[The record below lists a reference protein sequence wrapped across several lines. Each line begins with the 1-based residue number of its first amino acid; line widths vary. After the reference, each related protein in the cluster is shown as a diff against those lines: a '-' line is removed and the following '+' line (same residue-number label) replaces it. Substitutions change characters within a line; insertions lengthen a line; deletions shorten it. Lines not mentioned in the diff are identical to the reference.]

1 MATLSIPHSF
11 VPGTPALASEVNA
24 NFQAVVSW
32 TQGQISTD
40 NFGILGARSV
50 ALPSSPTLAI
60 LSLAQTSSNIALN
73 ISNSGTESALAIS
86 QSGALANGKG
96 AILIN
101 SPSNQT
107 TSGAAEL
114 LMTLNTNSSIPAI
127 LVNHGAVQTM
137 SLTRTQLNL
146 YASALQLSGTAVT
159 FFTNAFQASSSQ
171 LLLFNSAIELN
182 NARVKLPVRTT
193 AERNAVTQ
201 EGSVLYNSDKKELA
215 FRTNSTWIPA
225 STPTGCVQ
233 MFAGSTAPQGWLYC
247 NGQAVSRTTYADLFA
262 VIGTTYG
269 SGDGSTT
276 FNVPNFVGIFPR
288 GAAMSG
294 TTTQVISGIT
304 YTGGSLND
312 KQTDQIQ
319 NHKHVQL
326 DPAGGTRQIVEV
338 QTQAG
343 GGTFVNVY
351 RGIENSTWNTGELS
365 TGRTGN
371 ETRPANISIA
381 YIIKA

>member
-127 LVNHGAVQTM
+127 LVKHGVVETLSATKDE
-137 SLTRTQLNL
+137 LDLF
-146 YASALQLSGTAVT
+146 ASAVEI
-159 FFTNAFQASSSQ
+159 
-171 LLLFNSAIELN
+171 SA
-182 NARVKLPVRTT
+182 ARVKLPVRT
-193 AERNAVTQ
+193 AAQRNVVTQ
-201 EGSVLYNSDKKELA
+201 EGSVVYNTDTDQLNVRRSDAWVPVEVPVG
-215 FRTNSTWIPA
+215 S
-225 STPTGCVQ
+225 VQ
-233 MFAGSTAPQGWLYC
+233 MYAGTVAPEGWLLC
-247 NGQAVSRTTYADLFA
+247 GDVTLDSVANPQYAKLFA

-269 SGDGSTT
+269 GTGASNFKLPNTNGVFVRGAGSQTISGETYSATLGTSQQDATAVNGLVTSTAGAHTHNNTGSGTNNFGYFSSSDAEAGNERGSVGPGSMASAGGHTHTLSGDS
-276 FNVPNFVGIFPR
+276 
-288 GAAMSG
+288 
-294 TTTQVISGIT
+294 
-304 YTGGSLND
+304 
-312 KQTDQIQ
+312 
-319 NHKHVQL
+319 
-326 DPAGGTRQIVEV
+326 
-338 QTQAG
+338 
-343 GGTFVNVY
+343 
-351 RGIENSTWNTGELS
+351 
-365 TGRTGN
+365 
-371 ETRPANISIA
+371 ETRPANITLN
-381 YIIKA
+381 YIIKY